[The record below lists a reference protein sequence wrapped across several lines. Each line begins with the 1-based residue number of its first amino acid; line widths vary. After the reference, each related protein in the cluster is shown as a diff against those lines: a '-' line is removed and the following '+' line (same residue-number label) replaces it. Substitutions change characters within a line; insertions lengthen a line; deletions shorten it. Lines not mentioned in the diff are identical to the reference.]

1 MKNLL
6 YTKIK
11 LSLNGI
17 KMKKFVK
24 LIKKR
29 IKMKKKKKRLL
40 KLLRKIKKN
49 LQEKKKIINKNCIRF
64 LKEKRI

>member
-29 IKMKKKKKRLL
+29 IKTKQKKKRLL
-40 KLLRKIKKN
+40 KPLRKTKQNLKVKKTILN
-49 LQEKKKIINKNCIRF
+49 NN
-64 LKEKRI
+64 